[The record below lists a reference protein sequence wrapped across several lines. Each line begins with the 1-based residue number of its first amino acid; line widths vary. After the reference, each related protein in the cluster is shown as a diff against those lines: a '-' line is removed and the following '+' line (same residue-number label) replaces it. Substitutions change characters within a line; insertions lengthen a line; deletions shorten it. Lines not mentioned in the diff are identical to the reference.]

1 MRRLLSATAIIVAGL
16 TLIAC
21 DPAVNYAPD
30 ATPTPVRSSSV
41 APSTPSAPIRYR
53 YDVFQMAKAVPAS
66 YHGHDLNPDTFI
78 FFPNLTPTLRPDPLA
93 GRKISP
99 EACRSAVRGRGLM
112 NWREGQIPSDT
123 PAGGGQAELDE
134 PDAFVS
140 VVVAEATGGSTCMA
154 PPVRRRTSWPSPGR
168 FGS

>member
-1 MRRLLSATAIIVAGL
+1 MRRLLSATAIIVAGF

-30 ATPTPVRSSSV
+30 ATPIPTRSPS
-41 APSTPSAPIRYR
+41 APPSTPSAPVSYR

-99 EACRSAVRGRGLM
+99 EAGL
-112 NWREGQIPSDT
+112 
-123 PAGGGQAELDE
+123 AE

-140 VVVAEATGGSTCMA
+140 VVVAEATGAVADRYMTQLPAIQPACASIT
-154 PPVRRRTSWPSPGR
+154 
-168 FGS
+168 FGDSSDRASVVKRSVWQLAASRLK